1 MGGSPGAAECARRHA
16 DDLAEDAAEVVGVIE
31 ADAQGNLGQGQVG
44 IDEQG
49 LGFADAPAAQV
60 LKRGVVGRV
69 LERMGDVVAAGVE
82 MLGNVADGE
91 VFGIMLFDVRAGV
104 FNQEVFRLSSF
115 DGPLRDLLPY
125 KMDDGLGCCICC
137 GISVRLG
144 EAVFNDVVE
153 GAEFFG
159 DGLAGNAGMGAG
171 RKQRIGARAGA
182 LESCDGDAA
191 GIRERIKHQTFI
203 VHDFTVVDD
212 DIAGLRMAYLIADD
226 MRAVAGEHEI
236 ELDAVLVLMHRADAA
251 VPVIEADEAWLL
263 LEGGCFLL
271 IDVDGDGH
279 VFLLSGLS
287 ES

>member
-1 MGGSPGAAECARRHA
+1 
-16 DDLAEDAAEVVGVIE
+16 
-31 ADAQGNLGQGQVG
+31 
-44 IDEQG
+44 
-49 LGFADAPAAQV
+49 
-60 LKRGVVGRV
+60 
-69 LERMGDVVAAGVE
+69 
-82 MLGNVADGE
+82 
-91 VFGIMLFDVRAGV
+91 
-104 FNQEVFRLSSF
+104 
-115 DGPLRDLLPY
+115 
-125 KMDDGLGCCICC
+125 MDDGLGCCICC

-171 RKQRIGARAGA
+171 RKQCIGASAGA

-203 VHDFTVVDD
+203 VHDLTVVDD

-251 VPVIEADEAWLL
+251 VPVIEADEARLL